1 MVYAVI
7 KLPKHPPEI
16 FYSATNIFMKYLAFF
31 NKWLVFCKGEGGVKI
46 SKNWPYYTCWNVY
59 FFMFSFFLFSGKV
72 AFVAGYG
79 DVGKGSCQSLK
90 GFGCR
95 VIVAEVDPINAL
107 QAACEGYEVTTIG
120 MFYVSLLD
128 NVPNQ
133 LDGCIIQKRSRIC
146 SFIYVLSGTYP
157 KFGFYL
163 DIRFLGLVS
172 GITDTSMYYIWKYE

>member
-1 MVYAVI
+1 MAILYLLECVF
-7 KLPKHPPEI
+7 
-16 FYSATNIFMKYLAFF
+16 FY
-31 NKWLVFCKGEGGVKI
+31 VFI
-46 SKNWPYYTCWNVY
+46 
-59 FFMFSFFLFSGKV
+59 FFLFSGKV

-128 NVPNQ
+128 NVPN
-133 LDGCIIQKRSRIC
+133 
-146 SFIYVLSGTYP
+146 
-157 KFGFYL
+157 
-163 DIRFLGLVS
+163 
-172 GITDTSMYYIWKYE
+172 